1 MSLADS
7 NNDDVLSESEL
18 NSLTKTNLLAYANEL
33 GIEGINSKSTKAEII
48 SAILNS

>member
-7 NNDDVLSESEL
+7 NNDNILSESEL
-18 NSLTKTNLLAYANEL
+18 NGLTKAKLLAYANEL
-33 GIEGINSKSTKAEII
+33 GIEGLNSKSTKADII